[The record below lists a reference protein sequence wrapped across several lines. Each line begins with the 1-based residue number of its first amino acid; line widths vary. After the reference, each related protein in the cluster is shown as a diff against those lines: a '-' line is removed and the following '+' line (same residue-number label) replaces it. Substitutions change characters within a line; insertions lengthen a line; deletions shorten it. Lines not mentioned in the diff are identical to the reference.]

1 MKFYTLLLVLLLAS
15 CAGDAETNKK
25 TYSVEDAE
33 VPIEPIG
40 IPLTDSYN
48 ETYGITVT
56 EWLLAD
62 MPWPDECLS
71 WWDNTRLIIAQ
82 WGQFKNQCGGDAG
95 SDPEREAPAYNG
107 CTYKHKDGY
116 PVIVLDIGLSEYQ
129 KHRVFIH
136 EVIHNL
142 GSCSGITSDKEH
154 IDDYRWVTIM
164 DRAKLQL
171 QCSARGRFG
180 EEFPDIS
187 CVP

>member
-1 MKFYTLLLVLLLAS
+1 MKYTSLVLAVLLFG
-15 CAGDAETNKK
+15 CNLNETV
-25 TYSVEDAE
+25 TEETQS
-33 VPIEPIG
+33 IEPVG
-40 IPLTDSYN
+40 IALSDSYR
-48 ETYGITVT
+48 ETYGITVS

-62 MPWPDECLS
+62 MPWPDACLEY
-71 WWDNTRLIIAQ
+71 WDNTRLIIAQ
-82 WGQFKNQCGGDAG
+82 WGKFKAQCGGDAG
-95 SDPEREAPAYNG
+95 SDPEREAPSYIG
-107 CTYKHKDGY
+107 CTYLHEDGY
-116 PVIVLDIGLSEYQ
+116 PVIVLDIGLKEYG
-129 KHRVFIH
+129 KHKVFIH

-142 GSCSGITSDKEH
+142 GSCAGITSDNKH